1 MMMTASHENEH
12 TLAAAL
18 GIGEDQAG
26 QMLDVEVIVTASPH
40 DPVTHCLAENVCQLL
55 SRTVRSVTRTPQLQ
69 TQPAVEVVIG
79 DATQVTSAPVV
90 WADVTEQRFTVGSKR
105 VG

>member
-1 MMMTASHENEH
+1 MMMTASHENAR

-26 QMLDVEVIVTASPH
+26 QMLDVEVVVTASPH

-55 SRTVRSVTRTPQLQ
+55 SRTVRSVTRRPQLQ

-79 DATQVTSAPVV
+79 DAAEVTAAPVV
-90 WADVTEQRFTVGSKR
+90 LADVADERFD
-105 VG
+105 